1 MKREKQ
7 LSGRRI
13 GAVILC
19 CALLLGGCGR
29 QEKEAAPEAEAAEE
43 ADGQTASG
51 ESTGKEG
58 AAAQEGTDSPDGSG
72 EDAGTGDGESFGGQE
87 TSADGQSSPA
97 QAGQGAVVIEMGPD
111 KKVWAEGSMVCTLRG
126 FTLYDSPEQASIDET
141 SLRTEDA
148 GSYMDM
154 PDGSRSRF
162 LLVQAELDNL
172 DYPGDEDGSLNV
184 SMFTIVPAQAQEMDW
199 WGCSYPVYVSDGG
212 KGETDYYHVPVN
224 MGESR
229 TITLGFYVPVKDGQ
243 ELRTRCRVG
252 LYGNPDDEYMYQI
265 PE

>member
-58 AAAQEGTDSPDGSG
+58 AAAQEGT
-72 EDAGTGDGESFGGQE
+72 
-87 TSADGQSSPA
+87 
-97 QAGQGAVVIEMGPD
+97 
-111 KKVWAEGSMVCTLRG
+111 
-126 FTLYDSPEQASIDET
+126 DSPEQASIDET

-243 ELRTRCRVG
+243 ELRTRCRT
-252 LYGNPDDEYMYQI
+252 PF
-265 PE
+265 